1 MVRSP
6 RAGIPPPGEETEG
19 RWEKVKHPEDLS
31 GRMPPAGLFL
41 ALPLFH
47 PYWTGGIMRTW
58 ASLGLIL
65 ALPLTAGVTWVNH

>member
-1 MVRSP
+1 MGKGEAP
-6 RAGIPPPGEETEG
+6 RRPQWQDAPSRP
-19 RWEKVKHPEDLS
+19 VL
-31 GRMPPAGLFL
+31 GL
-41 ALPLFH
+41 ASLFH